1 MPAFLTHWR
10 VLIEAAQRSQ
20 DAGSDLGS
28 LIIDAEALRRR
39 LNSLS
44 LLPAPPQTT
53 PAGAVWDTGPLPK
66 IDYRFPGSDISAMAF
81 LGALAPDIT
90 NYRKNYFRA
99 SISGAAQR
107 RKAALCPPPDGS
119 VDWAMLLHTNRS
131 GDFLLTFLEHIADI
145 PAPALRSQAL
155 AFTMGY
161 LSHIATDIAL
171 NPWINTLAS
180 AYLPGDIP
188 GLFAPLDLHAYVELC
203 LDEYIATTYF
213 NHPLYSWLNQ
223 PWAGYIEPTIRNLTA
238 TATLTTPLLDLL
250 ASAAAATYG
259 LTEEQSKLFRR
270 DSQMGLHRLYLY
282 LAGRGAFRW
291 FLFNARRRR
300 RKDDPII
307 ATIAAHQRKPGVVT
321 AEDAVAYAIR
331 LSERLCRHAIRYYA
345 SLRNTEA
352 SAAERNQRRAALQ
365 NDLLNWDLSSG
376 YTVDVTFDQ
385 QITVRFLH
393 NWIYFAELWDIGRS
407 DLMQPQSTFAE

>member
-10 VLIEAAQRSQ
+10 VLIEAAQRCQ

-53 PAGAVWDTGPLPK
+53 PAGAVWDTGPLPQ

-81 LGALAPDIT
+81 LGALAPDI
-90 NYRKNYFRA
+90 NSYRKGHFQARM
-99 SISGAAQR
+99 SGAAR
-107 RKAALCPPPDGS
+107 RRRTALRPPPNGS
-119 VDWAMLLHTNRS
+119 IDWAMLLHTNRS
-131 GDFLLTFLEHIADI
+131 GDFLLAFLEHIADI

-171 NPWINTLAS
+171 NPWINTLAG
-180 AYLPGDIP
+180 AYAANDIA
-188 GLFAPLDLHAYVELC
+188 GLFAPLDAYAYVELC

-213 NHPLYSWLNQ
+213 DHPLHTWFNQ
-223 PWAGYIEPTIRNLTA
+223 PWVGYIEPTIRNLTA
-238 TATLTTPLLDLL
+238 TGTLTTPLLDLL
-250 ASAAAATYG
+250 TSAAATTYG
-259 LTEEQSKLFRR
+259 LTEEQGNLFRR
-270 DSQMGLHRLYLY
+270 DSQMGLQRLSLY
-282 LAGRGAFRW
+282 LAGRGTFRW
-291 FLFNARRRR
+291 FTWQARQRQ
-300 RKDDPII
+300 RKNDPVI
-307 ATIAAHQRKPGVVT
+307 ATIAAQQRKPGVVT
-321 AEDAVAYAIR
+321 VEDAMTYAIR

-345 SLRNTEA
+345 SLRNTSA
-352 SAAERNQRRAALQ
+352 SASERNQRRAALQ
-365 NDLLNWDLSSG
+365 NDLLNWDLNTG

-385 QITVRFLH
+385 QVTVRFLH

-407 DLMQPQSTFAE
+407 GMMQPQSSLAE